1 VPVCRS
7 DACAPD
13 EPFEVRGIRRN
24 GAGAGIVQ
32 SPATGQ
38 ASGRRAARDAT
49 VHAVRIISRGLSR
62 NLPPVLGIVRGGRPL
77 SVIRWLATV
86 RVISDD
92 GSGGTEPR
100 CLAGH
105 SLLSDARFQVLCSP
119 IGPYP
124 RSADLPVR
132 KRGDL
137 RATLDATELKPR
149 QDPLDESW
157 HGKALPAPSLRLG
170 TSDPPGAALS
180 PIYSARYRARVTRRD
195 QVNDR
200 LPPLPIMARLVARIG
215 APTLEDYRRAYAGC
229 GAPWPGDDEIR
240 RRHPVAADPAA

>member
-1 VPVCRS
+1 MPVCRS

-137 RATLDATELKPR
+137 RATLNATELKPR

-180 PIYSARYRARVTRRD
+180 PIYSARYRCAGDAPGSGQRQAATAADYGSAGRPHRRPDLGGLPPRLRRLGRAVARGRRD
-195 QVNDR
+195 
-200 LPPLPIMARLVARIG
+200 
-215 APTLEDYRRAYAGC
+215 PTPSPRCR
-229 GAPWPGDDEIR
+229 
-240 RRHPVAADPAA
+240 